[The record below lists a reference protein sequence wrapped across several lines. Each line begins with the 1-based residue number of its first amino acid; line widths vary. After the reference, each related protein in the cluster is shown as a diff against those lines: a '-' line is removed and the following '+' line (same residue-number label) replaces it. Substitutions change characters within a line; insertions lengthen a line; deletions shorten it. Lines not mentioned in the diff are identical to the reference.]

1 MEQPGKIC
9 ISSVLCWI
17 TSIMMAVAL
26 YMVFIYAPEEKT
38 MGVVQR
44 IFYFHVSSA
53 WIAFL
58 AFFIVMVSSVG
69 FLLTRKARW
78 DILAHASAEIGTLF
92 CSFVMLTGPLW
103 AKPVWN
109 VWWTWDM
116 RLTTTLVLWLMY
128 AGYLMLRRYS
138 EGERGAVHAA
148 VFGIIAFLDVP
159 FVYFSVQWWRGMHPG
174 AVVTSKNGGLAPE
187 MLTTLFVCLVT
198 FLFLFLYL
206 LQHRVAITKME
217 ADIDKIYRSLNEH
230 HVHKGFLVENENF
243 VIEEY
248 HVDYNRGRKKS

>member
-1 MEQPGKIC
+1 M
-9 ISSVLCWI
+9 L
-17 TSIMMAVAL
+17 MAVAL

-58 AFFIVMVSSVG
+58 AFFMVMVASVS

-78 DILAHASAEIGTLF
+78 DALARASAEIGTLF
-92 CSFVMLTGPLW
+92 CTFVMLTGPLW

-128 AGYLMLRRYS
+128 AGYLMLRKYS
-138 EGERGAVHAA
+138 MGERGAVHAA

-159 FVYFSVQWWRGMHPG
+159 FVYFSVSWWRGLHPTHL
-174 AVVTSKNGGLAPE
+174 ASKSGGLTPE
-187 MLTTLFVCLVT
+187 MLATLFVCFVT
-198 FLFLFLYL
+198 FFCLFLYL
-206 LQHRVAITKME
+206 LQHRLFIMKME
-217 ADIDKIYRSLNEH
+217 GEIDKIYRSLNEH
-230 HVHKGFLVENENF
+230 HVHQGLLVENQNF

-248 HVDYNRGRKKS
+248 DVDYNRGRKKS